1 MKEIKATKGYYL
13 TQSAEVSNR
22 IFATSIKGEN
32 IKAEDWR
39 EATAEERDA
48 YIQSHKK
55 ETPRPTRRK

>member
-1 MKEIKATKGYYL
+1 MKELKANNGYYL

-22 IFATSIKGEN
+22 IFATAIKGESIN
-32 IKAEDWR
+32 AEDWR

-55 ETPRPTRRK
+55 ETPRPTRRR